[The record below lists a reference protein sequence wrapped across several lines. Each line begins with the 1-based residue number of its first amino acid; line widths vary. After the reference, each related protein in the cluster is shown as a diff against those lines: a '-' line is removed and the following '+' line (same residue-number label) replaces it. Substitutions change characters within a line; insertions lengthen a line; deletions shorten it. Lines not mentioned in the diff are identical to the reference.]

1 MSLVKWGKEKLCNG
15 TQDGTQV
22 ALKSGTQDDT
32 EGDTQMIP
40 KDKTMTSY
48 IVKYLPK
55 TKLVSLLITQANS
68 TWCICVHIFMNP
80 VIKVTVIKD
89 FGVFRLPHN
98 CLSPKQK

>member
-1 MSLVKWGKEKLCNG
+1 M
-15 TQDGTQV
+15 

-48 IVKYLPK
+48 IVQYLPK
-55 TKLVSLLITQANS
+55 TKLVSLLITLANS

-80 VIKVTVIKD
+80 VIKVIKD

>member
-1 MSLVKWGKEKLCNG
+1 MPLVKWGKEKLCNG

-55 TKLVSLLITQANS
+55 TKLVSLLITLANS

-80 VIKVTVIKD
+80 VIKVIKD